1 MRLSTTPLTTIRNAS
16 FAASLV
22 MMCALGVVSSPQAL
36 SFALLVGALVVPFT
50 RWRWPL
56 ATVVGIAAALVVA
69 SFSEVLPIGVIA
81 LGPFAAYVT
90 RRHLPVPLRDVATA
104 GLLVGDIV
112 AIGFVVPALREL
124 EPTDRIPYVVWSVT
138 LLTVALLFGEL
149 RRRADESAEQEL
161 ARQRAEFERA
171 AQEQR
176 AHLAREIHDIV
187 THSLTVI
194 VAQADG
200 ARFGEN
206 TLEAKDEALRTIGSV
221 GRDSLRQM
229 RGVVELLRNAGPR
242 PVEPLAELDIDGL
255 IATSRAG
262 GLQVDETVKGT
273 PPDDLAPAV
282 ALTVQRIIQE
292 SLTNAMKHGTGSA
305 TLSVVW
311 GDDEVEIIVR
321 NPVSPGAVSQ
331 PGHGIEGM
339 NQRALLVGG
348 TVTTSRTPTE
358 NWTTEAR
365 IPLTL

>member
-200 ARFGEN
+200 ARFAA
-206 TLEAKDEALRTIGSV
+206 TPEAKDEALHTIGNV

-229 RGVVELLRNAGPR
+229 RGVVELLRDPEQR
-242 PVEPLAELDIDGL
+242 PLEPTTQLDIDGL
-255 IATSRAG
+255 VATSRAG
-262 GLQVDETVKGT
+262 GLNVAYTAEGT
-273 PPDDLAPAV
+273 PPEHLAPAT
-282 ALTVQRIIQE
+282 ALTVQRIVQE
-292 SLTNAMKHGTGSA
+292 SLTNAMKHGTGRA
-305 TLSVVW
+305 ELAVRWGADNVV
-311 GDDEVEIIVR
+311 VEMT
-321 NPVSPGAVSQ
+321 NPVAPGATTR
-331 PGHGIEGM
+331 PGHGVEGM
-339 NQRALLVGG
+339 RQRAALSGG
-348 TVTTSRTPTE
+348 TVTASATPAGT
-358 NWTTEAR
+358 WTTMAR
-365 IPLTL
+365 IPLNS

>member
-200 ARFGEN
+200 ARFAA
-206 TLEAKDEALRTIGSV
+206 TPEAKDEALRTIGNV

-229 RGVVELLRNAGPR
+229 RGVVELLRDPEQR
-242 PVEPLAELDIDGL
+242 PLEPATQLDIDGL
-255 IATSRAG
+255 VATSRAG
-262 GLQVDETVKGT
+262 GLNVAYTAEGT
-273 PPDDLAPAV
+273 PPEHLAPAT
-282 ALTVQRIIQE
+282 ALTVQRIVQE
-292 SLTNAMKHGTGSA
+292 SLTNAMKHGTGHA
-305 TLSVVW
+305 ELAVRWGADNVV
-311 GDDEVEIIVR
+311 VETT
-321 NPVSPGAVSQ
+321 NPVAPGATTR
-331 PGHGIEGM
+331 PGHGVEGLR
-339 NQRALLVGG
+339 QRAALSGG
-348 TVTTSRTPTE
+348 TVTASATPAGT
-358 NWTTEAR
+358 WTTMAR
-365 IPLTL
+365 IPLNS

>member
-200 ARFGEN
+200 ARFAA
-206 TLEAKDEALRTIGSV
+206 TPEAKDEALHTIGNV

-229 RGVVELLRNAGPR
+229 RGVVELLRDPEQR
-242 PVEPLAELDIDGL
+242 PLEPTTQLDIDGL
-255 IATSRAG
+255 VATSRAG
-262 GLQVDETVKGT
+262 GLNVAYTAEGT
-273 PPDDLAPAV
+273 PPEHLAPAT
-282 ALTVQRIIQE
+282 ALTVQRIVQE
-292 SLTNAMKHGTGSA
+292 SLTNAMKHGTGHA
-305 TLSVVW
+305 ELSVRW
-311 GDDEVEIIVR
+311 GADTVVVEMT
-321 NPVSPGAVSQ
+321 NPVAPGATTR
-331 PGHGIEGM
+331 PGHGVEGM
-339 NQRALLVGG
+339 RQRAALSGG
-348 TVTTSRTPTE
+348 TVTASATPAGT
-358 NWTTEAR
+358 WTTTAW
-365 IPLTL
+365 IPLNS

>member
-200 ARFGEN
+200 ARFAA
-206 TLEAKDEALRTIGSV
+206 TPEAKDEALHTIGNV

-229 RGVVELLRNAGPR
+229 RGVVELLRDPEQR
-242 PVEPLAELDIDGL
+242 PLEPTTQLDIDGL
-255 IATSRAG
+255 VATSRAG
-262 GLQVDETVKGT
+262 GLNVAYTAEGT
-273 PPDDLAPAV
+273 PPEHLAPAT
-282 ALTVQRIIQE
+282 ALTVQRIVQE
-292 SLTNAMKHGTGSA
+292 SLTNAMKHGTGHA
-305 TLSVVW
+305 ELSVRW
-311 GDDEVEIIVR
+311 GADTVVVEMT
-321 NPVSPGAVSQ
+321 NPVAPGATTR
-331 PGHGIEGM
+331 PGHGVEGM
-339 NQRALLVGG
+339 RQRALLVGG

>member
-36 SFALLVGALVVPFT
+36 SYALLVGALVVPFT

-124 EPTDRIPYVVWSVT
+124 ETTDRFPYVVWSVT
-138 LLTVALLFGEL
+138 LLTGALLFGEL

-200 ARFGEN
+200 ARFAATPES
-206 TLEAKDEALRTIGSV
+206 KDEALRTIGNV

-229 RGVVELLRNAGPR
+229 RGVVELS
-242 PVEPLAELDIDGL
+242 L
-255 IATSRAG
+255 IH
-262 GLQVDETVKGT
+262 
-273 PPDDLAPAV
+273 
-282 ALTVQRIIQE
+282 I
-292 SLTNAMKHGTGSA
+292 
-305 TLSVVW
+305 
-311 GDDEVEIIVR
+311 
-321 NPVSPGAVSQ
+321 
-331 PGHGIEGM
+331 
-339 NQRALLVGG
+339 
-348 TVTTSRTPTE
+348 
-358 NWTTEAR
+358 
-365 IPLTL
+365 

>member
-22 MMCALGVVSSPQAL
+22 MMCALGVVSSPQEL
-36 SFALLVGALVVPFT
+36 SFASLVGARVVPFT
-50 RWRWPL
+50 RWRWPR

-69 SFSEVLPIGVIA
+69 SFSEVLPICVIA

-200 ARFGEN
+200 ARFAA
-206 TLEAKDEALRTIGSV
+206 TPEAKDEALHTIGNV

-229 RGVVELLRNAGPR
+229 RGVVELLRDPEQR
-242 PVEPLAELDIDGL
+242 PLEPTTQLDIDGL
-255 IATSRAG
+255 VATSRAG
-262 GLQVDETVKGT
+262 GLNVAYTAEGT
-273 PPDDLAPAV
+273 PPEHLAPAT
-282 ALTVQRIIQE
+282 ALTVQRIVQE
-292 SLTNAMKHGTGSA
+292 SLTNAMKHGTGHA
-305 TLSVVW
+305 ELSVRW
-311 GDDEVEIIVR
+311 GADTVVVEMT
-321 NPVSPGAVSQ
+321 NPVAPGATTR
-331 PGHGIEGM
+331 PGHGVEGM
-339 NQRALLVGG
+339 RQRAALSGG
-348 TVTTSRTPTE
+348 TVTASATPAGT
-358 NWTTEAR
+358 WTTTAR
-365 IPLTL
+365 IPLNS

>member
-1 MRLSTTPLTTIRNAS
+1 
-16 FAASLV
+16 
-22 MMCALGVVSSPQAL
+22 MCALGVVSSPQAL

-194 VAQADG
+194 VAQP
-200 ARFGEN
+200 
-206 TLEAKDEALRTIGSV
+206 ALYDNGIDTEYTHSIGI
-221 GRDSLRQM
+221 Q
-229 RGVVELLRNAGPR
+229 
-242 PVEPLAELDIDGL
+242 
-255 IATSRAG
+255 
-262 GLQVDETVKGT
+262 KGH
-273 PPDDLAPAV
+273 
-282 ALTVQRIIQE
+282 I
-292 SLTNAMKHGTGSA
+292 
-305 TLSVVW
+305 
-311 GDDEVEIIVR
+311 
-321 NPVSPGAVSQ
+321 
-331 PGHGIEGM
+331 
-339 NQRALLVGG
+339 
-348 TVTTSRTPTE
+348 
-358 NWTTEAR
+358 
-365 IPLTL
+365 

>member
-200 ARFGEN
+200 ARFAA
-206 TLEAKDEALRTIGSV
+206 TPEAKDEALHTIGNV

-229 RGVVELLRNAGPR
+229 RGVVELLRDPEQR
-242 PVEPLAELDIDGL
+242 PLEPTTQLDIDGL
-255 IATSRAG
+255 VATSRAG
-262 GLQVDETVKGT
+262 GLNVAYTAEGT
-273 PPDDLAPAV
+273 PPEHLAPAT
-282 ALTVQRIIQE
+282 ALTVQRIVQE
-292 SLTNAMKHGTGSA
+292 SLTNAMKHGTGHA
-305 TLSVVW
+305 ELSVRW
-311 GDDEVEIIVR
+311 GADTVVVEMT
-321 NPVSPGAVSQ
+321 NPVAPGATTR
-331 PGHGIEGM
+331 PGHGVEGM
-339 NQRALLVGG
+339 RQRAALSGG
-348 TVTTSRTPTE
+348 TVTASATPAGT
-358 NWTTEAR
+358 WTTMAR
-365 IPLTL
+365 IPLNS

>member
-56 ATVVGIAAALVVA
+56 ATVVGIAAVLVVA

-200 ARFGEN
+200 ARFAA
-206 TLEAKDEALRTIGSV
+206 TPEAKDEALHTIGNV

-229 RGVVELLRNAGPR
+229 RGVVELLRDPEQR
-242 PVEPLAELDIDGL
+242 PLEPTTQLDIDGL
-255 IATSRAG
+255 VATSRAG
-262 GLQVDETVKGT
+262 GLNVAYTAEGT
-273 PPDDLAPAV
+273 PPEHLAPAT
-282 ALTVQRIIQE
+282 ALTVQRIVQE
-292 SLTNAMKHGTGSA
+292 SLTNAMKHGTGHA
-305 TLSVVW
+305 ELSVRW
-311 GDDEVEIIVR
+311 GADTVVVEMT
-321 NPVSPGAVSQ
+321 NPVAPGATTR
-331 PGHGIEGM
+331 PGHGVEGM
-339 NQRALLVGG
+339 RQRAALSGG
-348 TVTTSRTPTE
+348 TVTASATPAGT
-358 NWTTEAR
+358 WTTTAR
-365 IPLTL
+365 IPLNS

>member
-200 ARFGEN
+200 ARFAA
-206 TLEAKDEALRTIGSV
+206 TPEAKDEALHTIGNV

-229 RGVVELLRNAGPR
+229 RGVVELLRDPEQR
-242 PVEPLAELDIDGL
+242 PLEPTTQLDIDGL
-255 IATSRAG
+255 VATSRAG
-262 GLQVDETVKGT
+262 GLNVAYTAEGT
-273 PPDDLAPAV
+273 PPEHLAPAT
-282 ALTVQRIIQE
+282 ALTVQRIVQE
-292 SLTNAMKHGTGSA
+292 SLTNAMKHGTGHA
-305 TLSVVW
+305 ELSVRW
-311 GDDEVEIIVR
+311 GADTVVVEMT
-321 NPVSPGAVSQ
+321 NPVAPGATTR
-331 PGHGIEGM
+331 PGHGVEGM
-339 NQRALLVGG
+339 RQRAALSGG
-348 TVTTSRTPTE
+348 TVTASATPAGT
-358 NWTTEAR
+358 WTTTAR
-365 IPLTL
+365 IPLNS